1 MWDLWGYQECEN
13 DGESVQRESCE
24 HLRSAMLVDD
34 EDGLGEFVECDSDS
48 RTSRRKVM
56 EEFVQR
62 KLECDRSLQFDLRTF
77 LEWKFSKFQEVPS
90 SILLFILIKNEWVL

>member
-1 MWDLWGYQECEN
+1 MWDLWVYQECEN

-48 RTSRRKVM
+48 RRSRRKVM
-56 EEFVQR
+56 E
-62 KLECDRSLQFDLRTF
+62 
-77 LEWKFSKFQEVPS
+77 
-90 SILLFILIKNEWVL
+90 